1 MAALMA
7 CALAVAEG
15 QADFTGGMDPNN
27 IQNRVSDET
36 VDDED
41 HTDEAPHIKWT
52 GRFLHM

>member
-27 IQNRVSDET
+27 IQNRMSDET
-36 VDDED
+36 EDDED

>member
-1 MAALMA
+1 MAALMV

-36 VDDED
+36 EDDED